1 MTELADTVNEAVER
15 SRDEDEEGEG
25 QAGEGDGEGG
35 GKRTSGPGGRRGRW
49 TLNAVVAISV
59 AITATFTAL
68 CNVKKGNVV
77 EAMARAQASGI
88 DTWAYYQAKGTKLN
102 IAESALDSLRTG
114 RESTPGLTSEGRAF
128 IDRKLGE
135 YADKIRRYEVEKE
148 EIKRKAEGFHEHYE
162 VLDARHDQ
170 FDMAEALTS
179 IAIALLGLTALT
191 QKRPLLYLAWTF
203 ATLGIVL
210 GLAGFIG
217 LGLHPDFLARAL
229 GSS

>member
-1 MTELADTVNEAVER
+1 MSELADTVSEAVER
-15 SRDEDEEGEG
+15 SHEEGEG
-25 QAGEGDGEGG
+25 EEGGGGEGG
-35 GKRTSGPGGRRGRW
+35 KGGKETSGPGRRRW

-88 DTWAYYQAKGTKLN
+88 DAWAYYQAKGTKLN
-102 IAESALDSLRTG
+102 IAESALDSLRIQ
-114 RESTPGLTSEGRAF
+114 RETTPGLTSEGREF
-128 IDRKLGE
+128 IERKLGD
-135 YADKIRRYEVEKE
+135 YAEKIRRYEVEKE

-170 FDMAEALTS
+170 FDMAEALAS

-191 QKRPLLYLAWTF
+191 QKKWLFYLAWGF
-203 ATLGIVL
+203 AGVGIVL

>member
-1 MTELADTVNEAVER
+1 MSELADTVNEAVER
-15 SRDEDEEGEG
+15 SHEEGE
-25 QAGEGDGEGG
+25 EGGGEGG
-35 GKRTSGPGGRRGRW
+35 RHPGGPGHHRVRW

-59 AITATFTAL
+59 AVTATFTAL

-88 DTWAYYQAKGTKLN
+88 DAWAYYQAKGTKLN
-102 IAESALDSLRTG
+102 IAESALDGLRIQ
-114 RESTPGLTSEGRAF
+114 RETTPGLTSDGRAF
-128 IDRKLGE
+128 IDRKLVD
-135 YADKIRRYEVEKE
+135 YAEKIRRYEVEKE

-170 FDMAEALTS
+170 FDMAEALAS

-191 QKRPLLYLAWTF
+191 QKKWLFYLAWGF
-203 ATLGIVL
+203 AGLGIVL

>member
-1 MTELADTVNEAVER
+1 MSELADTVSEAVER
-15 SRDEDEEGEG
+15 SREGEG
-25 QAGEGDGEGG
+25 EEGGGEGG
-35 GKRTSGPGGRRGRW
+35 DEGGKGSGRPERPRRW

-88 DTWAYYQAKGTKLN
+88 DAWAYYQAKGTKLN
-102 IAESALDSLRTG
+102 IAESAVDSLRIH
-114 RESTPGLTSEGRAF
+114 RETTPDLTSDGRAF
-128 IDRKLGE
+128 IDRKLGDYTE
-135 YADKIRRYEVEKE
+135 KIRRYEVEKE
-148 EIKRKAEGFHEHYE
+148 EIKRRAEGFHEHYE

-170 FDMAEALTS
+170 FDMAEALAS
-179 IAIALLGLTALT
+179 IAIALLGITALT
-191 QKRPLLYLAWTF
+191 QKKWLFYLAWGF
-203 ATLGIVL
+203 AGLGIVL

>member
-1 MTELADTVNEAVER
+1 MSELADTVSEAVER
-15 SRDEDEEGEG
+15 SHEGEG
-25 QAGEGDGEGG
+25 EEGG
-35 GKRTSGPGGRRGRW
+35 GDDAGGPGRRVRW

-88 DTWAYYQAKGTKLN
+88 DAWAYYQAKGTKLN
-102 IAESALDSLRTG
+102 IAEAALDSLRTE
-114 RESTPGLTSEGRAF
+114 RETTPGLTSDGRAF
-128 IDRKLGE
+128 IDRKLVD
-135 YADKIRRYEVEKE
+135 YAEKIRRYEVEKE
-148 EIKRKAEGFHEHYE
+148 GIKEKAEGFREHYE

-170 FDMAEALTS
+170 FDMAEALAS

-191 QKRPLLYLAWTF
+191 QKKWLFYLAWGF
-203 ATLGIVL
+203 AALGIVL

>member
-1 MTELADTVNEAVER
+1 MSELADTVSEAVER
-15 SRDEDEEGEG
+15 SHEGEG
-25 QAGEGDGEGG
+25 EEGGGGEGG
-35 GKRTSGPGGRRGRW
+35 GGERETSGPGGRRVRW

-88 DTWAYYQAKGTKLN
+88 DAWAYYQAKGTKLN
-102 IAESALDSLRTG
+102 IAESALDSLRIQ
-114 RESTPGLTSEGRAF
+114 RETTPGLTSEGRAF
-128 IDRKLGE
+128 IDRKLGD
-135 YADKIRRYEVEKE
+135 YAEKIRRYEVEKE
-148 EIKRKAEGFHEHYE
+148 EIKQKAEGFHEHYE

-170 FDMAEALTS
+170 FDMAEALAS

-191 QKRPLLYLAWTF
+191 QKKWLFYLAWGF
-203 ATLGIVL
+203 AGLGIVL
-210 GLAGFIG
+210 GLAGFVG

>member
-1 MTELADTVNEAVER
+1 MSELADTVSEAVER
-15 SRDEDEEGEG
+15 SHDEGEG
-25 QAGEGDGEGG
+25 GEGG
-35 GKRTSGPGGRRGRW
+35 GGEGGKGGSERRVRW

-88 DTWAYYQAKGTKLN
+88 DSWAYYQAKGTKLN
-102 IAESALDSLRTG
+102 IAESALDSLRIQ
-114 RESTPGLTSEGRAF
+114 RETTPGLTSEGRAF
-128 IDRKLGE
+128 IDRKLGD
-135 YADKIRRYEVEKE
+135 YAEKIRRYDVEKE

-170 FDMAEALTS
+170 FDMAEALAS

-191 QKRPLLYLAWTF
+191 QKKWLFYLAWGF
-203 ATLGIVL
+203 AALGIVL

>member
-1 MTELADTVNEAVER
+1 MSELADTVNEAVER
-15 SRDEDEEGEG
+15 SHEGE
-25 QAGEGDGEGG
+25 AEGG
-35 GKRTSGPGGRRGRW
+35 GETTGSGPPARR

-88 DTWAYYQAKGTKLN
+88 DAWAYYQAKGTKLN
-102 IAESALDSLRTG
+102 IAEAALDSLRTE
-114 RESTPGLTSEGRAF
+114 RETTPGLTSDGRAF
-128 IDRKLGE
+128 IDRKLVD
-135 YADKIRRYEVEKE
+135 YAEKIRRYEVEKE
-148 EIKRKAEGFHEHYE
+148 GIKEKAEGFREHYE

-170 FDMAEALTS
+170 FDMAEALAS

-191 QKRPLLYLAWTF
+191 QKKWLFYLAWGF
-203 ATLGIVL
+203 AALGIVL

>member
-1 MTELADTVNEAVER
+1 MSELADTVSEAVER
-15 SRDEDEEGEG
+15 SHEGEG
-25 QAGEGDGEGG
+25 EEGGGGEGG
-35 GKRTSGPGGRRGRW
+35 EKRSGPGGRRVRW

-88 DTWAYYQAKGTKLN
+88 DAWAYYQAKGTKLN
-102 IAESALDSLRTG
+102 IAESALDSLRIQ
-114 RESTPGLTSEGRAF
+114 RETTPALTSEGRAF
-128 IDRKLGE
+128 IDRKLGDYTE
-135 YADKIRRYEVEKE
+135 KIRRYDVEKE

-170 FDMAEALTS
+170 FDMAEALAS

-191 QKRPLLYLAWTF
+191 QKKWLFYLAWGF
-203 ATLGIVL
+203 AGLGIVL

>member
-1 MTELADTVNEAVER
+1 MSELADTVNEAVER
-15 SRDEDEEGEG
+15 SHEEAEGGER
-25 QAGEGDGEGG
+25 GEGG
-35 GKRTSGPGGRRGRW
+35 GKETSGPGGRRVRW

-88 DTWAYYQAKGTKLN
+88 DAWAYYQAKGTKLN
-102 IAESALDSLRTG
+102 IAESALDSLRIQ
-114 RESTPGLTSEGRAF
+114 RETTPGLTSEGRAF
-128 IDRKLGE
+128 IDRKLGD
-135 YADKIRRYEVEKE
+135 YAEKIRRYDVEKE
-148 EIKRKAEGFHEHYE
+148 EIKRKAEGFREHYE

-170 FDMAEALTS
+170 FDMAEALAS

-191 QKRPLLYLAWTF
+191 QKRWLFYLAWGF
-203 ATLGIVL
+203 AALGIVL

>member
-1 MTELADTVNEAVER
+1 MSELADTVSEAVER
-15 SRDEDEEGEG
+15 SREGEG
-25 QAGEGDGEGG
+25 EEGGGEGG
-35 GKRTSGPGGRRGRW
+35 DEGGKGSGRPERPRRW

-88 DTWAYYQAKGTKLN
+88 DAWAYYQAKGTKLN
-102 IAESALDSLRTG
+102 ISEAALDSLRIQ
-114 RESTPGLTSEGRAF
+114 RETMPGLSNEGRAF
-128 IDRKLGE
+128 IDRKL
-135 YADKIRRYEVEKE
+135 ADYTEKIRRYDVEKE

-170 FDMAEALTS
+170 FDMAEALAS

-191 QKRPLLYLAWTF
+191 QKKWLFYLAWGF
-203 ATLGIVL
+203 AALGIVL

>member
-1 MTELADTVNEAVER
+1 M
-15 SRDEDEEGEG
+15 
-25 QAGEGDGEGG
+25 
-35 GKRTSGPGGRRGRW
+35 RW

-88 DTWAYYQAKGTKLN
+88 DAWAYYQAKGTKLN
-102 IAESALDSLRTG
+102 IAEAALDSLRIQ
-114 RESTPGLTSEGRAF
+114 RETTPGLTSEGRAF
-128 IDRKLGE
+128 IDRKLAD
-135 YADKIRRYEVEKE
+135 YAEKIRHYDVEKE

-170 FDMAEALTS
+170 FDMAEALAS

-191 QKRPLLYLAWTF
+191 QKKWLFYLAWGF
-203 ATLGIVL
+203 AGLGIVL

>member
-1 MTELADTVNEAVER
+1 MVELADTVNEAVER
-15 SRDEDEEGEG
+15 SRGE
-25 QAGEGDGEGG
+25 AGDGEGAAG
-35 GKRTSGPGGRRGRW
+35 GETGGPGRFHRRW

-88 DTWAYYQAKGTKLN
+88 DAWAYYQAKGTKLN
-102 IAESALDSLRTG
+102 IAESALDSLRIQ
-114 RESTPGLTSEGRAF
+114 RETTPGLTTESRAF
-128 IDRKLGE
+128 IDRRLAD
-135 YADKIRRYEVEKE
+135 YAEKIRRYDVEKE
-148 EIKRKAEGFHEHYE
+148 EIKRKADGFHEHYE

-170 FDMAEALTS
+170 FDMAEALAS

-191 QKRPLLYLAWTF
+191 QKKWLFYLAWGF
-203 ATLGIVL
+203 AGLGIVL